1 MTVPRG
7 SAGGDPAAW
16 DSLKVNYDMP
26 IYTNLGS
33 FVNRVSGKY
42 VVPSAEYLSSSGKVI
57 FYVEWANTQVGIQS
71 EKGRAVATG
80 AYIYKLQVDTKF
92 VANPNSENADKFSN
106 KNSYDK
112 TSTFG
117 VKRVK

>member
-1 MTVPRG
+1 V
-7 SAGGDPAAW
+7 A
-16 DSLKVNYDMP
+16 
-26 IYTNLGS
+26 
-33 FVNRVSGKY
+33 GKY
-42 VVPSAEYLSSSGKVI
+42 VVPSAEYLSSSGKVV

-80 AYIYKLQVDTKF
+80 AYIYKLQMETMF